1 MHAHGT
7 ECRTERES
15 LEEGAVDELPVGLRE
30 VNLRQCISSI
40 VFHKGKE
47 KARLAV
53 TTLFYLFSTNNYTYL
68 LDSTILYQSF
78 MHAMYPVFYAYI
90 IFDISHVYQYI

>member
-30 VNLRQCISSI
+30 IKLYQCLCSI
-40 VFHKGKE
+40 VFSIKHK
-47 KARLAV
+47 KARIAV
-53 TTLFYLFSTNNYTYL
+53 TTLIYLFSTNNYMYI
-68 LDSTILYQSF
+68 LDSTILYQ
-78 MHAMYPVFYAYI
+78 
-90 IFDISHVYQYI
+90 